1 MSVANCIL
9 WSTCTDEAHT
19 VMCGTSPQGCRVIHP
34 SQTKKS
40 HSQIEIRFLR
50 YVIIL
55 GKKTELP
62 LFITM
67 TKSHFFYIT
76 EHWWIEETEESFTFF
91 PPSEGQHLAK
101 YFQTADSRYLS
112 VWTVEDSWFYR
123 VCFFKFSRPN
133 VHGLRTWVTVS
144 SPHIAKK
151 MFDFF

>member
-40 HSQIEIRFLR
+40 LSQIEIRFLR

-55 GKKTELP
+55 GKK
-62 LFITM
+62 
-67 TKSHFFYIT
+67 KQSYHFSSPWQNLIFYIT

-101 YFQTADSRYLS
+101 YFQTADSRYLRTES
-112 VWTVEDSWFYR
+112 YNRLRDLVIKKAFGFLFTIFY
-123 VCFFKFSRPN
+123 KDISHPA
-133 VHGLRTWVTVS
+133 
-144 SPHIAKK
+144 P
-151 MFDFF
+151 